1 LAIFPSLDELH
12 VGLPAVESSIINTI
26 SAEALVTVSDK
37 PEFVEIAPEKLRDE
51 VGAVRAVAIF
61 GDVLLCLMVH
71 LSDGERA
78 VS

>member
-1 LAIFPSLDELH
+1 M
-12 VGLPAVESSIINTI
+12 ESSIINTI
-26 SAEALVTVSDK
+26 SAEALVAVSDK

-51 VGAVRAVAIF
+51 VSAVRAVAIF
-61 GDVLLCLMVH
+61 GDILLCLMVH